1 MADNT
6 TFTIK
11 GLDSLNARL
20 KGMTGAE
27 IQKTLK
33 QTTDKAVKYVHSQ
46 VPPYPAPPPASCY
59 SRTGMLG
66 RSINTQVKEVG
77 SEIQGVIG
85 SPIEY
90 SPWVISSEAVAEVG
104 AGPQA
109 WMHKGRWWTLQ
120 EVVNKA
126 LGEVKRIYSEMLRDM
141 LK

>member
-33 QTTDKAVKYVHSQ
+33 QTTDRAIKYVHSQ
-46 VPPYPAPPPASCY
+46 VPPYPPKPPNSTY
-59 SRTGMLG
+59 TRRLLLG
-66 RSINTQVKEVG
+66 KTINTRVKEVG

-85 SPIEY
+85 SPMEY

-109 WMHKGRWWTLQ
+109 WMHRGRWWTLQ